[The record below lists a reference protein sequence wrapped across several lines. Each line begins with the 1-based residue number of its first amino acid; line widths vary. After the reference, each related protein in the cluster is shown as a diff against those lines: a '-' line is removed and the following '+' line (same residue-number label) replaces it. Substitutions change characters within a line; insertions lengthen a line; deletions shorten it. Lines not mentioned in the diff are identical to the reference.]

1 MSTRGGASV
10 GVVGGGMLG
19 MTLALRLREAGHDVT
34 LVEGASQL
42 GGLAAPQELGEFV
55 WDRFYHVVLLSDGNL
70 RALLAELGLAD
81 RLQWGTTRT
90 GFYTDGELHSLS
102 STLDFLTFAPLG
114 LLDKARLALT
124 ILYASRVTDY
134 RRLEGIAVA
143 DWLGRLSGQRT
154 LERIWL
160 PLLRSKLGEN
170 YRVASASFIW
180 ATIAR
185 LYGARRSGLKREMFG
200 YVDGGYATVLARLRE
215 RLQELGVD
223 VVCGVPATEVR
234 DIGARAEVHL
244 ASGETRAFDAAVVTV
259 PVPRV
264 SALCPQ
270 LTAAE
275 RERLAR
281 VVYQGIVCPS
291 LLLCRPLADFYV
303 TNITEAWVPFTAVIE
318 MTALVDRARFGGNS
332 LVYLPRYLPQDD
344 PFWAKPD
351 AEIRAEFVGALE
363 QMYPGFR
370 RDDVLA
376 FQVARAREVM
386 AVTTLHYSERAL
398 PPLRTSLPRVFLVNS
413 AQIAAGTLNVNETV
427 GLANVKAAELAHHL
441 IGATP
446 AARTGVH
453 AA

>member
-1 MSTRGGASV
+1 
-10 GVVGGGMLG
+10 
-19 MTLALRLREAGHDVT
+19 MTLALRLRQAGHEVT
-34 LVEGASQL
+34 LFEGAGQV
-42 GGLAAPQELGEFV
+42 GGLAAPQELGGFV
-55 WDRFYHVVLLSDGNL
+55 WDRFYHVVLLSDRNL

-102 STLDFLTFAPLG
+102 SSLEFLTFPPLG
-114 LLDKARLALT
+114 IVDKVRLALT

-143 DWLGRLSGQRT
+143 DWLGRLGGRRT

-170 YRVASASFIW
+170 YRLASASFIW

-200 YVDGGYATVLARLRE
+200 YVDGGYATVLTQLRE
-215 RLQELGVD
+215 RLHALGVE
-223 VVCGVPATEVR
+223 VVCGVPVAEVR
-234 DIGARAEVHL
+234 ETGAGAELRL
-244 ASGETRAFDAAVVTV
+244 ASGATRAFDAAAVTV

-264 SALCPQ
+264 AALCPQ
-270 LTAAE
+270 LSAAE

-291 LLLCRPLADFYV
+291 LLLRRPLADFYV
-303 TNITEAWVPFTAVIE
+303 TNITDPWVPFTAVIE
-318 MTALVDRARFGGNS
+318 MTALVDRAQFGGNS

-351 AEIRAEFVGALE
+351 AEIRAEFITALE
-363 QMYPGFR
+363 RMYPEFR

-398 PPLRTSLPRVFLVNS
+398 PPLRTSLPHVFLVNS

-427 GLANVKAAELAHHL
+427 GLANTQAAALARHL
-441 IGATP
+441 RAGGRPVVGGDVSDGA
-446 AARTGVH
+446 H